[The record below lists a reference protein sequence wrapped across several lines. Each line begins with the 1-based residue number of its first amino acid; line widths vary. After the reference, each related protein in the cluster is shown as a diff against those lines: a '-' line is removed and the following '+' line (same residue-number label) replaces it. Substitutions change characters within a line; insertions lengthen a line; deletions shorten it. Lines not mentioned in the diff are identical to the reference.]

1 MNDISSDD
9 ILLLKQRLAEQEALN
24 RALLEKLADREREID
39 HLQTQLD
46 KLRRMNFGSR
56 SEKVS
61 RRIAQM
67 EADLNRLQKES
78 DTLTGRVDDPA
89 VQRTLR
95 QTRTRK
101 PFPESLPRDE
111 KRLRPAGSC
120 CPECGGALSYLGE
133 DAAEQLELMRSAFRV
148 IRTVREK
155 HACTK
160 CDAIVQAP
168 APSRPIE
175 RGIAG
180 PGLMAR
186 VLTSKYAEHTPLQ
199 PKNKRIRWL
208 EPHEA
213 RRLIDECPEPLKSV
227 VEFALSTGLRR
238 SNIINLEWQQ
248 IDMQRKVAWIHP
260 EQSKS
265 NQAIGVALNDTACRV
280 LKKQIGNHHKWVFVY
295 KESSTKPDGTK
306 SPVVRKMRYD
316 ANTAWRAALKRSG
329 IEDFRFHDLRHTW
342 ASWLVQAGVPISVL
356 QEMGG
361 WESIEMVRRY
371 AHLAPNHLTEHA
383 RQIDSIFGSSVP
395 NLSHSENKEGTND
408 A

>member
-1 MNDISSDD
+1 MTFEEACVRWLEEKAHKKSLDDDKSRIGFWLQHFAGIQLKDITETKIYSA
-9 ILLLKQRLAEQEALN
+9 IQKMTNRRHEENWKMMEEACRKKGKQPPVFKPKPAAIATKATHLSFIK
-24 RALLEKLADREREID
+24 ALLRTAEREWKM
-39 HLQTQLD
+39 LD
-46 KLRRMNFGSR
+46 KAPIV
-56 SEKVS
+56 KV
-61 RRIAQM
+61 
-67 EADLNRLQKES
+67 
-78 DTLTGRVDDPA
+78 P
-89 VQRTLR
+89 
-95 QTRTRK
+95 
-101 PFPESLPRDE
+101 
-111 KRLRPAGSC
+111 
-120 CPECGGALSYLGE
+120 
-133 DAAEQLELMRSAFRV
+133 
-148 IRTVREK
+148 
-155 HACTK
+155 
-160 CDAIVQAP
+160 
-168 APSRPIE
+168 
-175 RGIAG
+175 
-180 PGLMAR
+180 
-186 VLTSKYAEHTPLQ
+186 Q

-213 RRLIDECPEPLKSV
+213 KRLIDECPEPLKSV

-265 NQAIGVALNDTACRV
+265 NHAIGVALNDTACRV

-316 ANTAWRAALKRSG
+316 ANTAWRAALKRAG

-383 RQIDSIFGSSVP
+383 RQIDSIFGTSVP
-395 NLSHSENKEGTND
+395 NMSHSKNKEGTNNT
-408 A
+408 